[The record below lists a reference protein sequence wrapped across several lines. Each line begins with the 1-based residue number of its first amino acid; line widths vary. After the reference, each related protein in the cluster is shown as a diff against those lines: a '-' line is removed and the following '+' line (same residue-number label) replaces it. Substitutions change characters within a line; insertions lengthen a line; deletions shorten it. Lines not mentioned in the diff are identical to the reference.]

1 MPGTQRIQFSTDI
14 AAPVATVFRLMLD
27 ADGYRHWTQPF
38 AEGSHYVGR
47 WQAGEKIRFMSPS
60 GDGMVSEIAELRPDE
75 FVSIRHLGYVS
86 QGVEDTQ
93 SEAVRAW
100 APAYENYGFQATPSG
115 TRLVADQDAT
125 PEFEAYLRAGWPK
138 TLQRL
143 KALYEGH
150 AR

>member
-47 WQAGEKIRFMSPS
+47 WQAGEKIRFVSPS
-60 GDGMVSEIAELRPDE
+60 GDGMVSEIAELRPDK

-93 SEAVRAW
+93 SEAVAPGRLPTKTTASRPRPA
-100 APAYENYGFQATPSG
+100 APAWWWTRTPHPSSRPTCARPGRRRCSG
-115 TRLVADQDAT
+115 
-125 PEFEAYLRAGWPK
+125 
-138 TLQRL
+138 
-143 KALYEGH
+143 
-150 AR
+150 